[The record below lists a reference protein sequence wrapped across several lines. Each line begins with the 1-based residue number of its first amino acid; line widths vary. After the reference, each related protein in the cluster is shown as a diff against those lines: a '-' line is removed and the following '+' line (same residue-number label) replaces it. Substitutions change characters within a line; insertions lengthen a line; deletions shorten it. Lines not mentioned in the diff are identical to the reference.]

1 MPLDTL
7 QHLLQRAREFP
18 LSGLRLV
25 DRAERESFHSWAAI
39 AERSSFVA
47 GGLARLGIRPGDRV
61 GLIYPTS
68 PEFFDAFFGTLLA
81 GAVPVPLY
89 PPVRLGRL
97 AEYHQRTAAMLT
109 AASARLLLAEGR
121 VHALL
126 GETLV
131 AARLPLGGRTLG
143 DLPRDAPLAI
153 AGAPSDLAMVQFSS
167 GTTVEPKPV
176 ALTQAAVLAQVRALN
191 ALWPAPAPTAQEPM
205 VTGVSWLP
213 LYHDMGLIGCVFP
226 ALERPSV
233 LTLVPP
239 EAFVARP
246 ALWLRAL
253 GRHRGTIS
261 PAPNFAYA
269 LATERIRDEE
279 MEGIDLS
286 SWRFALCGAETV
298 VPEVLR
304 AFATRFARW
313 GFHPEA
319 LKPVYGLSEAAL
331 AVTFADL
338 GRPYVVKA
346 FERGALAERGEA
358 IAVTA
363 RLPRESG
370 EDRVSGVCGVSGVT
384 GVTGASGAGPLVKPP
399 IEIVSVG
406 RPLAGFRLEL
416 RDERGAV
423 LPENRVGR
431 LFVAGPSLMRG
442 YLDQPAAT
450 AATLK
455 DGWLDTGDLGFLHDG
470 ELFLTGRAKEILL
483 VRGRNYAPADLELA
497 VAHLPDVREGCVA
510 AASHLPAGRE
520 TEAVV
525 LFVEH
530 RKGVP
535 LERFPALRARARE
548 AVLARVGL
556 AVDAVEVLAPGTL
569 PRTSS
574 GKIRRGEAMK
584 RFLTGT
590 LTAPAP
596 VGPLRLAGALVRSR
610 IALWKAGRAER

>member
-1 MPLDTL
+1 MHLDTL
-7 QHLLQRAREFP
+7 QHLLQRARDFP
-18 LSGLRLV
+18 LAGLRLV
-25 DRAERESFHSWAAI
+25 DRAERETFHSWAAI
-39 AERSSFVA
+39 AERSTFVA
-47 GGLARLGIRPGDRV
+47 GALAEIGIRPGERV

-68 PEFFDAFFGTLLA
+68 AEFFDAFFGTLLA

-97 AEYHQRTAAMLT
+97 VEYHQRTAAML
-109 AASARLLLAEGR
+109 AAAGARLLLADGR

-126 GETLV
+126 GETLA
-131 AARLPLGGRTLG
+131 AARLPLGGRTLAE
-143 DLPRDAPLAI
+143 LPRRAELASD
-153 AGAPSDLAMVQFSS
+153 GAPGDLAMVQFSS

-191 ALWPAPAPTAQEPM
+191 GLWPVGERGPGE

-269 LATERIRDEE
+269 LATERVRDEE
-279 MEGIDLS
+279 MDGIDLS
-286 SWRFALCGAETV
+286 AWRFALCGAETV

-304 AFATRFARW
+304 AFAARFARW
-313 GFHPEA
+313 GFRAEA

-338 GRPYVVKA
+338 ERPYVVGA
-346 FERGALAERGEA
+346 FDRGALADRGEA
-358 IAVTA
+358 IAA
-363 RLPRESG
+363 AALPAG
-370 EDRVSGVCGVSGVT
+370 
-384 GVTGASGAGPLVKPP
+384 GAGERPV
-399 IEIVSVG
+399 EIVSVG

-423 LPENRVGR
+423 VTENRVGR

-455 DGWLDTGDLGFLHDG
+455 DGWLDTGDLGFLHHG
-470 ELFLTGRAKEILL
+470 ELFLTGRAKEILV

-497 VAHLPDVREGCVA
+497 VAHLPDVRQGCVA
-510 AASHLPAGRE
+510 AASHLPPGRE

-530 RKGVP
+530 GKGVP
-535 LERFPALRARARE
+535 AERFAALRSRARE

-574 GKIRRGEAMK
+574 GKIRRGEAMQ
-584 RFLTGT
+584 RHLTGT
-590 LTAPAP
+590 LTPP
-596 VGPLRLAGALVRSR
+596 SPTGPLRLVGALVRSR
-610 IALWKAGRAER
+610 LAHWQAGKAGKAGRTER

>member
-1 MPLDTL
+1 MSLDTL
-7 QHLLQRAREFP
+7 QHLLQRARDFP
-18 LSGLRLV
+18 QAGLRLV
-25 DRAERESFHSWAAI
+25 DRAERETFHTWAAI
-39 AERSSFVA
+39 QERSAFVA
-47 GGLARLGIRPGDRV
+47 GGLAEIGIRPGERV
-61 GLIYPTS
+61 GLIFPTTA
-68 PEFFDAFFGTLLA
+68 EFFDAFFGTLLA

-109 AASARLLLAEGR
+109 AAGARLLLAEGR
-121 VHALL
+121 VLALL
-126 GETLV
+126 GETL
-131 AARLPLGGRTLG
+131 AAAKLSLGGRTLA
-143 DLPRDAPLAI
+143 DLPRDAELASD
-153 AGAPSDLAMVQFSS
+153 GDPGDLAMVQFSS

-176 ALTQAAVLAQVRALN
+176 ALSQAAVLAQVRALN
-191 ALWPAPAPTAQEPM
+191 ALWPTNEANPDPGA

-279 MEGIDLS
+279 MAGIDLS
-286 SWRFALCGAETV
+286 AWRFALCGAETV

-304 AFATRFARW
+304 AFAARFAPW
-313 GFHPEA
+313 GFRAEA

-331 AVTFADL
+331 AVTFAALD
-338 GRPYVVKA
+338 RPYTSRV
-346 FERGALAERGEA
+346 FDREALGERGEA
-358 IAVTA
+358 VTVPMQPGAARTASDKGEMGAVTA
-363 RLPRESG
+363 LRPQL
-370 EDRVSGVCGVSGVT
+370 
-384 GVTGASGAGPLVKPP
+384 
-399 IEIVSVG
+399 EIVSVG

-416 RDERGAV
+416 RDEQGFV
-423 LPENRVGR
+423 VGENQVGR

-450 AATLK
+450 AAALR
-455 DGWLDTGDLGFLHDG
+455 DGWLDTGDLGFLHQG
-470 ELFLTGRAKEILL
+470 ELYLTGRAKEILL

-497 VAHLPDVREGCVA
+497 VSELPDVRRGCVA
-510 AASHLPAGRE
+510 AASHLPPGRE
-520 TEAVV
+520 TEAVI

-535 LERFPALRARARE
+535 AERLEQLRARARE

-556 AVDAVEVLAPGTL
+556 AVDRVELLAPGTL

-584 RFLTGT
+584 RYLAGRLTP
-590 LTAPAP
+590 PAAA
-596 VGPLRLAGALVRSR
+596 GPLQLLGALARSRLARFKMARNR
-610 IALWKAGRAER
+610 N

>member
-1 MPLDTL
+1 MSLDTL
-7 QHLLQRAREFP
+7 KHLLQRARDFP
-18 LSGLRLV
+18 QAGLRLV
-25 DRAERESFHSWAAI
+25 DRAERETFHTWAAI
-39 AERSSFVA
+39 QERSAFVA
-47 GGLARLGIRPGDRV
+47 GGLAEIGIRPGERV
-61 GLIYPTS
+61 GLIFPTTA
-68 PEFFDAFFGTLLA
+68 EFFDAFFGTLLA

-109 AASARLLLAEGR
+109 AAGARLLLAEGR
-121 VHALL
+121 VLALL
-126 GETLV
+126 GETL
-131 AARLPLGGRTLG
+131 AAAKLSLGGRTLA
-143 DLPRDAPLAI
+143 DLPRDAELASD
-153 AGAPSDLAMVQFSS
+153 GDPGDLAMVQFSS

-176 ALTQAAVLAQVRALN
+176 ALSQAAVLAQVRALN
-191 ALWPAPAPTAQEPM
+191 ALWPTNEANPDPGA

-279 MEGIDLS
+279 MAGIDLS
-286 SWRFALCGAETV
+286 AWRFALCGAETV

-304 AFATRFARW
+304 AFAARFAPW
-313 GFHPEA
+313 GFRAEA

-331 AVTFADL
+331 AVTFAALD
-338 GRPYVVKA
+338 RPYTSRV
-346 FERGALAERGEA
+346 FDREALGERGEA
-358 IAVTA
+358 VTVRAQPSAAPADSDKGEMGAVTA
-363 RLPRESG
+363 LRPQL
-370 EDRVSGVCGVSGVT
+370 
-384 GVTGASGAGPLVKPP
+384 
-399 IEIVSVG
+399 EIVSVG

-416 RDERGAV
+416 RDEQGV
-423 LPENRVGR
+423 VVGENQVGR

-450 AATLK
+450 AAALR
-455 DGWLDTGDLGFLHDG
+455 DGWLDTGDLGFLHQG
-470 ELFLTGRAKEILL
+470 ELYLTGRAKEILL

-497 VAHLPDVREGCVA
+497 VSELPDVRRGCVA
-510 AASHLPAGRE
+510 AASHLPPGRE
-520 TEAVV
+520 TEAVI

-535 LERFPALRARARE
+535 AERLEQLRARARE

-556 AVDAVEVLAPGTL
+556 AVDRVELLAPGTL

-584 RFLTGT
+584 RYLAGRLTP
-590 LTAPAP
+590 PAAA
-596 VGPLRLAGALVRSR
+596 GPLQLLGALARSRLARFKMARNR
-610 IALWKAGRAER
+610 N

>member
-1 MPLDTL
+1 LTPETL
-7 QHLLQRAREFP
+7 QRLLLRAREFP
-18 LSGLRLV
+18 HAGLRLV
-25 DRAERESFHSWAAI
+25 DRAERETFHSWAAI
-39 AERSSFVA
+39 AGRSSRVA
-47 GGLARLGIRPGDRV
+47 SGLAELGIRPGERV
-61 GLIYPTS
+61 GLIFPTTA
-68 PEFFDAFFGTLLA
+68 EFFDAFFGTLLA

-97 AEYHQRTAAMLT
+97 AEYHQRTATMLH
-109 AASARLLLAEGR
+109 AAGARLLLAEGR
-121 VHALL
+121 VLALL
-126 GETLV
+126 GETL
-131 AARLPLGGRTLG
+131 AKAKLPLGGRTLAALPADADLAHEG
-143 DLPRDAPLAI
+143 DS
-153 AGAPSDLAMVQFSS
+153 SDLALVQFSS

-176 ALTQAAVLAQVRALN
+176 ALTQGAVLAQVRALN
-191 ALWPAPAPTAQEPM
+191 ALWPAPAGHLGPDPI
-205 VTGVSWLP
+205 TGVSWLP

-233 LTLVPP
+233 LTLLPP
-239 EAFVARP
+239 EAFVAKP

-269 LATERIRDEE
+269 LATARIRDEE
-279 MEGIDLS
+279 MAGIDLS
-286 SWRFALCGAETV
+286 AWRFALCGAETV

-304 AFATRFARW
+304 AFAARFARW
-313 GFHPEA
+313 GFRADA

-338 GRPYVVKA
+338 ERPYVVNA
-346 FERGALAERGEA
+346 FERGPLAGRGEA
-358 IAVTA
+358 IVAA
-363 RLPRESG
+363 RGTDTGRSG
-370 EDRVSGVCGVSGVT
+370 ET
-384 GVTGASGAGPLVKPP
+384 PL
-399 IEIVSVG
+399 EIASVG

-423 LPENRVGR
+423 VPENRVGR
-431 LFVAGPSLMRG
+431 LFVAGPSLMSG
-442 YLDQPAAT
+442 YLDRPAAT
-450 AATLK
+450 EAALRG
-455 DGWLDTGDLGFLHDG
+455 GWLDTGDLGFLHRG
-470 ELFLTGRAKEILL
+470 ELYLTGRAKEILL

-497 VAHLPDVREGCVA
+497 VADLPDVRAGCVA
-510 AASHLPAGRE
+510 AASHLPPGRD

-530 RKGVP
+530 AKGVP
-535 LERFPALRARARE
+535 PARFAALRARARE

-584 RFLTGT
+584 RYLDGT
-590 LTAPAP
+590 LTPPAP
-596 VGPLRLAGALVRSR
+596 SGPLRLAGALMRSR
-610 IALWKAGRAER
+610 FELWKAGKAVKAGRTER

>member
-1 MPLDTL
+1 MPPDTL
-7 QHLLQRAREFP
+7 QRLLQRAREFP
-18 LSGLRLV
+18 LAGLRLV
-25 DRAERESFHSWAAI
+25 DRAERETFHSWAAI
-39 AERSSFVA
+39 AGQSARVA
-47 GGLARLGIRPGDRV
+47 SGLAEIGVRPGERV
-61 GLIYPTS
+61 GLIFPTTA
-68 PEFFDAFFGTLLA
+68 EFFDAFFGTLLA

-97 AEYHQRTAAMLT
+97 AEYHQRTAAMLH
-109 AASARLLLAEGR
+109 AAGAELLLAEGR
-121 VHALL
+121 VLALL
-126 GETLV
+126 GETL
-131 AARLPLGGRTLG
+131 AAAKLPLGGRTLAE
-143 DLPRDAPLAI
+143 LPRKGELAREGDS
-153 AGAPSDLAMVQFSS
+153 ADLALVQFSS

-191 ALWPAPAPTAQEPM
+191 ALWPAPAGHRGPDPI
-205 VTGVSWLP
+205 TGVSWLP

-253 GRHRGTIS
+253 GRHGGTIS

-279 MEGIDLS
+279 MAGIDLS
-286 SWRFALCGAETV
+286 AWRFALCGAETV

-304 AFATRFARW
+304 AFAARFARW
-313 GFHPEA
+313 GFRAEA

-338 GRPYVVKA
+338 ERPYTVGA
-346 FERGALAERGEA
+346 FDRQALGERGEA
-358 IAVTA
+358 LEIRQPAPTA
-363 RLPRESG
+363 
-370 EDRVSGVCGVSGVT
+370 
-384 GVTGASGAGPLVKPP
+384 PL
-399 IEIVSVG
+399 EIVSVG

-416 RDERGAV
+416 RDERGATV
-423 LPENRVGR
+423 GENRVGR

-442 YLDQPAAT
+442 YLDQPVAT
-450 AATLK
+450 AAALR
-455 DGWLDTGDLGFLHDG
+455 DGWLDTGDLGFLHRG
-470 ELFLTGRAKEILL
+470 ELYLTGRAKEILL

-497 VAHLPDVREGCVA
+497 VAELPDVRRGCVA
-510 AASHLPAGRE
+510 AASHLPPGRD

-530 RKGVP
+530 AKGVP
-535 LERFPALRARARE
+535 PARFAALRARARE

-574 GKIRRGEAMK
+574 GKIRRGEAM
-584 RFLTGT
+584 RRHLAGRLTP
-590 LTAPAP
+590 PAAS
-596 VGPLRLAGALVRSR
+596 GPLQLLAALARSRLARFRTTGS
-610 IALWKAGRAER
+610 GN

>member
-1 MPLDTL
+1 MQLDTL
-7 QHLLQRAREFP
+7 QRLLQRARDYP
-18 LSGLRLV
+18 WAGLRLV
-25 DRAERESFHSWAAI
+25 DRQERESFHSWEAI
-39 AERSSFVA
+39 AEASARVA
-47 GGLARLGIRPGDRV
+47 GGLAELGVRSGERV
-61 GLIYPTS
+61 ALIYPTS
-68 PEFFDAFFGTLLA
+68 PEFFHAFFGTLLA

-97 AEYHQRTAAMLT
+97 AEYHARTAAMLG
-109 AASARLLLAEGR
+109 AAGARLLLADRR

-126 GETLV
+126 GETL
-131 AARLPLGGRTLG
+131 ARARPPLGGLTLD
-143 DLPRDAPLAI
+143 DLPRDAQLATD
-153 AGAPSDLAMVQFSS
+153 GVPGDLALVQFSS
-167 GTTVEPKPV
+167 GTTLEPKPV
-176 ALTQAAVLAQVRALN
+176 ALSQRAVLAQVRALN
-191 ALWPAPAPTAQEPM
+191 ALWPAAEPGAI
-205 VTGVSWLP
+205 TGVSWLP

-233 LTLVPP
+233 LTLLPP

-253 GRHRGTIS
+253 GRHSGTIS

-279 MEGIDLS
+279 MAGIDLS
-286 SWRFALCGAETV
+286 PWRFALCGAETV

-304 AFATRFARW
+304 AFAARFARW
-313 GFHPEA
+313 GFRPEA

-338 GRPYVVKA
+338 DRPFLAVH
-346 FERGALAERGEA
+346 FDRTALVERGEA
-358 IAVTA
+358 VAVPPAQMTPLTPLAEGRPVPASALA
-363 RLPRESG
+363 R
-370 EDRVSGVCGVSGVT
+370 
-384 GVTGASGAGPLVKPP
+384 
-399 IEIVSVG
+399 EIVSVG
-406 RPLAGFRLEL
+406 TPLAGFALEV
-416 RDERGAV
+416 RDASGALV
-423 LPENRVGR
+423 PENRVGR

-450 AATLK
+450 AAALR
-455 DGWLDTGDLGFLHDG
+455 DGWLDTGDLGFLHEG

-497 VAHLPDVREGCVA
+497 VAELPDVRRGCVA
-510 AASHLPAGRE
+510 AASHLPPGRE

-530 RKGVP
+530 KRSVSP
-535 LERFPALRARARE
+535 ARLEELRAGARA

-556 AVDAVEVLAPGTL
+556 AVDRVEILPPGTL

-574 GKIRRGEAMK
+574 GKIRRSEAMK
-584 RFLTGT
+584 SYLAGT
-590 LTAPAP
+590 LRPPAP
-596 VGPLRLAGALVRSR
+596 VGPVRLMAALVRSR
-610 IALWKAGRAER
+610 LAHWKLGRAGR

>member
-1 MPLDTL
+1 MSLDTL
-7 QHLLQRAREFP
+7 QHLLQRARDFP
-18 LSGLRLV
+18 QAGLRLV
-25 DRAERESFHSWAAI
+25 DRAERETFHTWAAI
-39 AERSSFVA
+39 QERSAFVA
-47 GGLARLGIRPGDRV
+47 GGLAEIGIRPGERV
-61 GLIYPTS
+61 GLIFPTTA
-68 PEFFDAFFGTLLA
+68 EFFDAFFGTLLA

-109 AASARLLLAEGR
+109 AAGARLLLAEGR
-121 VHALL
+121 VLALL
-126 GETLV
+126 GETL
-131 AARLPLGGRTLG
+131 AAAKLSLGGRTLA
-143 DLPRDAPLAI
+143 DLPRDAELASD
-153 AGAPSDLAMVQFSS
+153 GDPGDLAMVQFSS

-176 ALTQAAVLAQVRALN
+176 ALSQAAVLAQVRALN
-191 ALWPAPAPTAQEPM
+191 ALWPTNEANPDPGA

-279 MEGIDLS
+279 MAGIDLS
-286 SWRFALCGAETV
+286 AWRFALCGAETV

-304 AFATRFARW
+304 AFAARFAPW
-313 GFHPEA
+313 GFRAEA

-331 AVTFADL
+331 AVTFAALD
-338 GRPYVVKA
+338 RPYTSRV
-346 FERGALAERGEA
+346 FDREALGERGEA
-358 IAVTA
+358 VTVPMQPGAARTASDKGEMGAVTA
-363 RLPRESG
+363 LRPQL
-370 EDRVSGVCGVSGVT
+370 
-384 GVTGASGAGPLVKPP
+384 
-399 IEIVSVG
+399 EIVSVG

-416 RDERGAV
+416 RDEQGV
-423 LPENRVGR
+423 VVGENQVGR

-450 AATLK
+450 AAALR
-455 DGWLDTGDLGFLHDG
+455 DGWLDTGDLGFLHQG
-470 ELFLTGRAKEILL
+470 ELYLTGRAKEILL

-497 VAHLPDVREGCVA
+497 VSELPDVRRGCVA
-510 AASHLPAGRE
+510 AASHLPPGRE
-520 TEAVV
+520 TEAVI

-535 LERFPALRARARE
+535 AERLEQLRARARE

-556 AVDAVEVLAPGTL
+556 AVDRVELLAPGTL

-584 RFLTGT
+584 RYLAGRLTP
-590 LTAPAP
+590 PAAA
-596 VGPLRLAGALVRSR
+596 GPLQLLGALARSRLARFKMARNR
-610 IALWKAGRAER
+610 N

>member
-1 MPLDTL
+1 MHLDTL
-7 QHLLQRAREFP
+7 QRLLQRARDFP
-18 LSGLRLV
+18 LAGLRLV
-25 DRAERESFHSWAAI
+25 DRAERETFHSWAAI
-39 AERSSFVA
+39 EERSTFVA
-47 GGLARLGIRPGDRV
+47 GALAEIGILPGERV

-68 PEFFDAFFGTLLA
+68 AEFFDAFFGTLLA

-97 AEYHQRTAAMLT
+97 AEYHPRTAAMLN
-109 AASARLLLAEGR
+109 AAGARLLLADGR
-121 VHALL
+121 VHPLL
-126 GETLV
+126 GETL
-131 AARLPLGGRTLG
+131 AAAKLPLGGRTLAELPRNAQLASDGAPG
-143 DLPRDAPLAI
+143 DLAL
-153 AGAPSDLAMVQFSS
+153 VQFSS

-176 ALTQAAVLAQVRALN
+176 ALTQAAVLAQVRVLN
-191 ALWPAPAPTAQEPM
+191 ALWPAGGEDPGA

-253 GRHRGTIS
+253 GRHAGTVS

-279 MEGIDLS
+279 MAGIDLS
-286 SWRFALCGAETV
+286 AWRFALCGAETV

-313 GFHPEA
+313 GFRPEA

-331 AVTFADL
+331 AVTFSDL
-338 GRPYVVKA
+338 ARPYVVAA
-346 FERGALAERGEA
+346 FDRSALAGRGEA
-358 IAVTA
+358 VVVPAPPPPPAPSDTA
-363 RLPRESG
+363 QQ
-370 EDRVSGVCGVSGVT
+370 
-384 GVTGASGAGPLVKPP
+384 P

-416 RDERGAV
+416 RDERGEV
-423 LPENRVGR
+423 VPENRVGR

-450 AATLK
+450 AEALRG
-455 DGWLDTGDLGFLHDG
+455 GWLDTGDLGFLHDG
-470 ELFLTGRAKEILL
+470 ELYLTGRAKEILL

-497 VAHLPDVREGCVA
+497 VANLPDVRQGCVA
-510 AASHLPAGRE
+510 AASHLPPGRE

-535 LERFPALRARARE
+535 QERFPTLRSRARE

-584 RFLTGT
+584 RYLTGT
-590 LTAPAP
+590 LTPPAP
-596 VGPLRLAGALVRSR
+596 VGPLRLAGALLRSR
-610 IALWKAGRAER
+610 LAHWQVGKAGKVGKMEKTGR

>member
-1 MPLDTL
+1 MSLDTL
-7 QHLLQRAREFP
+7 QHLLQRARDFP
-18 LSGLRLV
+18 QAGLRLV
-25 DRAERESFHSWAAI
+25 DRAERETFHTWAAI
-39 AERSSFVA
+39 QERSAFVA
-47 GGLARLGIRPGDRV
+47 GGLAEIGIRPGERV
-61 GLIYPTS
+61 GLIFPTTA
-68 PEFFDAFFGTLLA
+68 EFFDAFFGTLLA

-109 AASARLLLAEGR
+109 AAGARLLLAEGR
-121 VHALL
+121 VLALL
-126 GETLV
+126 GETL
-131 AARLPLGGRTLG
+131 AAAKLSLGGRTLA
-143 DLPRDAPLAI
+143 DLPRDAELASD
-153 AGAPSDLAMVQFSS
+153 GDPGDLAMVQFSS

-176 ALTQAAVLAQVRALN
+176 ALSQAAVLAQVRALN
-191 ALWPAPAPTAQEPM
+191 ALWPTNEANPDPGA

-279 MEGIDLS
+279 MAGIDLS
-286 SWRFALCGAETV
+286 AWRFALCGAETV

-304 AFATRFARW
+304 AFAARFAPW
-313 GFHPEA
+313 GFRAEA

-331 AVTFADL
+331 AVTFAALD
-338 GRPYVVKA
+338 RPYTSRV
-346 FERGALAERGEA
+346 FDREALGERGEA
-358 IAVTA
+358 VTVPMQPGAA
-363 RLPRESG
+363 RTASDKG
-370 EDRVSGVCGVSGVT
+370 EM
-384 GVTGASGAGPLVKPP
+384 GAATALRPQL
-399 IEIVSVG
+399 EIVSVG

-416 RDERGAV
+416 RDEQGV
-423 LPENRVGR
+423 VVGENQVGR

-450 AATLK
+450 AAALR
-455 DGWLDTGDLGFLHDG
+455 DGWLDTGDLGFLHQG
-470 ELFLTGRAKEILL
+470 ELYLTGRAKEILL

-497 VAHLPDVREGCVA
+497 VSELPDVRRGCVA
-510 AASHLPAGRE
+510 AASHLPPGRE
-520 TEAVV
+520 TEAVI

-535 LERFPALRARARE
+535 AERLEQLRARARE

-556 AVDAVEVLAPGTL
+556 AVDRVELLAPGTL

-584 RFLTGT
+584 RYLAGRLTP
-590 LTAPAP
+590 PAAA
-596 VGPLRLAGALVRSR
+596 GPLQLLGALARSRLARFKMARNR
-610 IALWKAGRAER
+610 N